1 MPSDYWKASRA
12 SDGISDIELKQLK
25 VEAKLTQFHES
36 MIHHRQSITQ
46 LQGPFLQLACDGEA
60 LYFQWVDQY
69 FKFMSSTKD
78 DRQDQLQEL
87 EIKVGELLKRQSALI
102 KGQSE
107 TEQSEQTKQSE
118 QSAMHTKSE

>member
-12 SDGISDIELKQLK
+12 VDGISDVELKQLK

-46 LQGPFLQLACDGEA
+46 LQGPFLKLACDGEH
-60 LYFQWVDQY
+60 LYFDWVDQY
-69 FKFMSSTKD
+69 FKFMNSNKD

-87 EIKVGELLKRQSALI
+87 EIKVGELLRRQSALI

-107 TEQSEQTKQSE
+107 TDQSENESE